1 MSDEPALIPEAS
13 DDSTAPA
20 GRFGTFAGVF
30 TPSILTILGVV
41 MYLLVGRATGQ
52 AGLGGMLLIV
62 IVAHLISFSTG
73 LSVASIATNRTV
85 GAGGAYF
92 MISRSLG
99 APAGAAIGIPLFF
112 AQALSV
118 TFYIV
123 GFTGALMPLIPE
135 EWQGIFDPLLISTV
149 VNILLTMLSMKSA
162 DLAIKAQY
170 VVMACIALS
179 LVSFFSGTS
188 SEFPREITWFNDG
201 PDAESFGTIFAIFF
215 PAVTG
220 IMAGV
225 GMSGDLANA
234 RESLPK
240 GTLWAIVVGL
250 VVYLAFPVWLSLNY
264 DNTRLITDPEVVWS
278 VSSIPQLIYLGVW
291 GATLSSALGS
301 IMTAPRTLQALAMD
315 GLAPGLLAKTSG
327 PNNEPRVGTM
337 LTFALSQAGIFL
349 GSLDAI
355 APVLTMFFLATY
367 GFTNLACGLQ
377 GWAGSPSFRPSFKTP
392 WIVSLAG
399 GAGCFYVMSII
410 DLPAML
416 AATAFSGLIFLVAS
430 RRDIGTTWGDSRHG
444 IWSAVVRFALQ
455 RLRRAE
461 YHPQNWR
468 PNLLIAGGD
477 PNKRPH
483 LLHIGNAIVQN
494 RGVVTYFHLLRGKVV
509 NLADQRKKLFA
520 AFEEKMTEFFP
531 NVFYRVD
538 IVDDVYEGTVQVTQS
553 YGMGNFESNT
563 VLAGWPRKQGRLKAY
578 FDMCRDLSALDRSLL
593 LMHYNEERS
602 FGDARLVHVWWGG
615 LEGNGGL
622 MLLLAFLITAH
633 GEWRGAKVEV
643 LTVVGDPAEQAAA
656 EDALRKVLEA
666 ARLEATP
673 RVLLRNER
681 AISDIMRQESS
692 EADLAIVGLRLPGE
706 GSDLPLFFERMNG
719 MLSALPTAL
728 MVHSAR
734 SFEGE
739 PVLFD
744 APPETKAVQPAA
756 DTATTESEEHSE
768 EEFIDPP
775 VDSAAPLGAKG
786 TPAAEPSPEGDPKP
800 HPEQSPKADAEGMET
815 GFGDVSDLE

>member
-1 MSDEPALIPEAS
+1 MSDEPVLKPEESS
-13 DDSTAPA
+13 DSAPAA

-52 AGLGGMLLIV
+52 AGLGGILLIV

-73 LSVASIATNRTV
+73 LSVASISTNRTV

-123 GFTGALMPLIPE
+123 GFTGALMPLIPV

-188 SEFPREITWFNDG
+188 SEFPRDIVWFNDG
-201 PDAESFGTIFAIFF
+201 PDAESFGTVFAIFF

-278 VSSIPQLIYLGVW
+278 VSSVPQLIYLGVW

-315 GLAPGLLAKTSG
+315 GLAPSLLAKTSG
-327 PNNEPRVGTM
+327 PNNEPRIGTM

-416 AATAFSGLIFLVAS
+416 AAMLFSGLIFLVAS

-461 YHPQNWR
+461 YHPLNWR

-509 NLADQRKKLFA
+509 KLAEQRKQLFT

-563 VLAGWPRKQGRLKAY
+563 VLAGWPRKRDRLEAY
-578 FDMCRDLSALDRSLL
+578 FHMCRDLSALDRSLL
-593 LMHYNEERS
+593 LMHYDEERS

-643 LTVVGDPAEQAAA
+643 LTVVGDPAEQAEA
-656 EDALRKVLEA
+656 EAALRKVLEA
-666 ARLEATP
+666 ARLEASP
-673 RVLLRNER
+673 RVLLRGDR
-681 AISDIMRQESS
+681 AISDIMRVESR
-692 EADLAIVGLRLPGE
+692 EADLAIVGLRLPDE
-706 GSDLPLFFERMNG
+706 GSDLQLFYARMNA

-744 APPETKAVQPAA
+744 DAPKKPTPPTSGETAMGAESGEQTLDPTA
-756 DTATTESEEHSE
+756 D
-768 EEFIDPP
+768 P
-775 VDSAAPLGAKG
+775 VIPVV
-786 TPAAEPSPEGDPKP
+786 TPAAAATSVAAPTPPVESPEVGP
-800 HPEQSPKADAEGMET
+800 SADSEGMET
-815 GFGDVSDLE
+815 GFGDVSNTE